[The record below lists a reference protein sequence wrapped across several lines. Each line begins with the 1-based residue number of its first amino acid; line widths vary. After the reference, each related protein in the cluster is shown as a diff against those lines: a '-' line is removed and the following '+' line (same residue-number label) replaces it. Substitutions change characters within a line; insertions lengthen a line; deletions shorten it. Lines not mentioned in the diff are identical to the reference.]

1 VLSVA
6 FFQSLTFRGRNM
18 QTITCVEDLR
28 EIAKNRV
35 PRMFFDYAESGSY
48 SEQTLRWNREDLQKI
63 RLRQKVLTDVS
74 KRDTKTTIAG
84 KQVSVPLIL
93 APIGL
98 CGMQRA
104 NGEILAAR
112 AADEAGI
119 PFTLSTMSV
128 ASIEDVASETK
139 KPFWFQ
145 LYVMRDRDFIRNLI
159 ARAAAA
165 RCSALVLTVDLQILA
180 QRHRDV
186 KNGLSVPPKMKI
198 ANLIDI
204 MTKPR
209 WAFGILGTRRRNFGN
224 LVGHVKGLESSGS
237 LAEWTASQFDPAL
250 NWEDVKWIRKLWKG
264 KLIIKG
270 ILEVGDAKLALKHGA
285 DGIVVS
291 NHGGRQLDG
300 APSSISALPK
310 IVDAVG
316 DKTEVLFDG
325 GIRSGQDLMRALA
338 LGAKGAMIGR
348 AFVYGLGANGQEGVR
363 TAIECIRKE
372 LDMSMAL
379 TGVNKISEIDRRV
392 LAD

>member
-1 VLSVA
+1 
-6 FFQSLTFRGRNM
+6 M

-28 EIAKNRV
+28 EIYKRRV
-35 PRMFFDYAESGSY
+35 PKMFIDYAESGSY

-63 RLRQKVLTDVS
+63 KLKQKILTDVS

-84 KQVSVPLIL
+84 KPVNVPLVL

-98 CGMQRA
+98 CGMQHA
-104 NGEILAAR
+104 NGEILAAK
-112 AADEAGI
+112 AAAEAGI

-128 ASIEDVASETK
+128 CSIEDVASETN

-145 LYVMRDRDFIRNLI
+145 LYVMKDRTFIRNLI

-165 RCSALVLTVDLQILA
+165 KCSALVLTVDLQLLA
-180 QRHRDV
+180 QRHRDI
-186 KNGLSVPPKMKI
+186 KNGLTVPPKMKL
-198 ANLIDI
+198 ANILDI

-209 WAFGILGTRRRNFGN
+209 WAMGILGTKRRSFGN
-224 LVGHVKGLESSGS
+224 LVGHVKGLTNTGS
-237 LAEWTASQFDPAL
+237 LGAWTAEQFDPAL

-270 ILEVGDAKLALKHGA
+270 IMEVSDAQLALKHGA

-316 DKTEVLFDG
+316 AKTEILFDG
-325 GIRSGQDLMRALA
+325 GVRTGQDLMRGLA

-348 AFVYGLGANGQEGVR
+348 AFVYGLGANGQQGVK

-379 TGVNKISEIDRRV
+379 CGVNKISEIDERV

>member
-1 VLSVA
+1 
-6 FFQSLTFRGRNM
+6 M

-28 EIAKNRV
+28 EIYKLRV
-35 PRMFFDYAESGSY
+35 PKMFVDYAESGSY

-63 RLRQKVLTDVS
+63 RLKQKVLTDVS
-74 KRDTKTTIAG
+74 RRDTKTTLAG
-84 KQVSVPLIL
+84 KQVSVPLVL

-128 ASIEDVASETK
+128 CSIEDVASETK

-145 LYVMRDRDFIRNLI
+145 LYVMRDREFIRNLI

-165 RCSALVLTVDLQILA
+165 RCSALVLTVDLQLLA

-186 KNGLSVPPKMKI
+186 KNGLSVPPKMKV
-198 ANLIDI
+198 ANIVDML
-204 MTKPR
+204 TKPR
-209 WAFGILGTRRRNFGN
+209 WLAGIIGTKRRSFGN
-224 LVGHVKGLESSGS
+224 LVGHVKVASDAGS
-237 LAEWTASQFDPAL
+237 LGEWTASQFDPAL

-270 ILEVGDAKLALKHGA
+270 IMDVSDAKLAVKHGA

-316 DKTEVLFDG
+316 DKTEVLFDSG
-325 GIRSGQDLMRALA
+325 VRTGQDLMRGLA

-348 AFVYGLGANGQEGVR
+348 AFIYGLGANGQEGVR

-379 TGVNKISEIDRRV
+379 CGVNKISEIDQRV
-392 LAD
+392 LVD

>member
-1 VLSVA
+1 
-6 FFQSLTFRGRNM
+6 M

-28 EIAKNRV
+28 QVYKQRV
-35 PRMFFDYAESGSY
+35 PKMFVDYAESGSY

-63 RLRQKVLTDVS
+63 KLKQKILTDVS
-74 KRDTKTTIAG
+74 KRDTKTTVIG
-84 KQVSVPLIL
+84 QQLNVPLVL

-104 NGEILAAR
+104 NGEILAAK
-112 AADEAGI
+112 AAEEAGI
-119 PFTLSTMSV
+119 NFTLSTMSV
-128 ASIEDVASETK
+128 CSIEDVAAETK
-139 KPFWFQ
+139 RPFWFQ
-145 LYVMRDRDFIRNLI
+145 LYVMKDREFIRNLI
-159 ARAAAA
+159 ARASAAK
-165 RCSALVLTVDLQILA
+165 CSALVLTVDLQILA
-180 QRHRDV
+180 QRHRDI

-198 ANLIDI
+198 ENIIDI

-209 WAFGILGTRRRNFGN
+209 WVGGILGTKRRSFGN
-224 LVGHVKGLESSGS
+224 LVGHVKVAKDAGS
-237 LAEWTASQFDPAL
+237 LGEWTAQQFDPAL
-250 NWEDVKWIRKLWKG
+250 NWDDVKWIRKLWKG

-270 ILEVGDAKLALKHGA
+270 IMEVSDARLALKHGA

-310 IVDAVG
+310 IVDAIG
-316 DKTEVLFDG
+316 EKTEVMFDG
-325 GIRSGQDLMRALA
+325 GVRTGQDLMRALA
-338 LGAKGAMIGR
+338 HGAKAAMIGR
-348 AFVYGLGANGQEGVR
+348 AFVYGLGANGQEGVK

-379 TGVNKISEIDRRV
+379 CGVNKISEIDERV

>member
-1 VLSVA
+1 
-6 FFQSLTFRGRNM
+6 M

-28 EIAKNRV
+28 EIYKRRV
-35 PRMFFDYAESGSY
+35 PKMFVDYAESGSY
-48 SEQTLRWNREDLQKI
+48 SEQTLHWNREDLQKI

-74 KRDTKTTIAG
+74 KRDTKTTLAG
-84 KQVSVPLIL
+84 KQVNVPLIL

-98 CGMQRA
+98 CGMQHA

-112 AADEAGI
+112 AADQAGI

-128 ASIEDVASETK
+128 CSIEDVASETK

-145 LYVMRDRDFIRNLI
+145 LYVMRDREFIRNLI

-165 RCSALVLTVDLQILA
+165 KCSALVLTVDLQILA
-180 QRHRDV
+180 QRHRDIR
-186 KNGLSVPPKMKI
+186 NGLSVPPKLKI
-198 ANLIDI
+198 ANIVNILS
-204 MTKPR
+204 KPR
-209 WAFGILGTRRRNFGN
+209 WLGGILGTKRRSFGN
-224 LVGHVKGLESSGS
+224 LVGHVDVAKDAGS
-237 LAEWTASQFDPAL
+237 LGEWTANQFDPAL

-270 ILEVGDAKLALKHGA
+270 IMEVSDARLAVKHGA

-310 IVDAVG
+310 IVDAIG
-316 DKTEVLFDG
+316 DKTEILFDG
-325 GIRSGQDLMRALA
+325 GVRTGQDLMRGLA

-348 AFVYGLGANGQEGVR
+348 AFVYGLGANGQEGVS

-379 TGVNKISEIDRRV
+379 CGVNKISEIYSRV
-392 LAD
+392 LADRQ

>member
-1 VLSVA
+1 
-6 FFQSLTFRGRNM
+6 M

-28 EIAKNRV
+28 EIYHRRV
-35 PRMFFDYAESGSY
+35 PKMFVDYAESGSY
-48 SEQTLRWNREDLQKI
+48 SEQTLAWNREDLQKI
-63 RLRQKVLTDVS
+63 KLKQKILTDVS
-74 KRDTKTTIAG
+74 KRDTKTTLAG
-84 KQVSVPLIL
+84 KQVNVPLVL

-98 CGMQRA
+98 CGMQHA
-104 NGEILAAR
+104 NGEIHAAR

-128 ASIEDVASETK
+128 CSIEDVASETK

-145 LYVMRDRDFIRNLI
+145 LYVMKDREFIRNLI

-165 RCSALVLTVDLQILA
+165 KCSALVLTVDLQILA

-186 KNGLSVPPKMKI
+186 KNGLSVPPKLKI
-198 ANLIDI
+198 ANVVDML
-204 MTKPR
+204 TKPR
-209 WAFGILGTRRRNFGN
+209 WLAGIIRTKRRSFGN
-224 LVGHVKGLESSGS
+224 LVGHVDVAKDAGS
-237 LAEWTASQFDPAL
+237 LGEWTANQFDPAL
-250 NWEDVKWIRKLWKG
+250 DWEDVKWIRKLWKG

-270 ILEVGDAKLALKHGA
+270 IMEVSDARLAVKHGA

-325 GIRSGQDLMRALA
+325 GVRTGQDLMRGLA
-338 LGAKGAMIGR
+338 MGAKGAMIGR
-348 AFVYGLGANGQEGVR
+348 AFIYGLGANGQAGVS

-379 TGVNKISEIDRRV
+379 CGVNKISEIDSRV
-392 LAD
+392 LADRQ

>member
-1 VLSVA
+1 
-6 FFQSLTFRGRNM
+6 M

-28 EIAKNRV
+28 AIYKRRV
-35 PRMFFDYAESGSY
+35 PKMFIDYAESGSY
-48 SEQTLRWNREDLQKI
+48 SEQTLHWNREDLQKI
-63 RLRQKVLTDVS
+63 KLKQKILTDVS

-84 KQVSVPLIL
+84 KPVNVPLVL

-98 CGMQRA
+98 CGMQHA
-104 NGEILAAR
+104 NGEILAAK
-112 AADEAGI
+112 AAAEAGI

-128 ASIEDVASETK
+128 CSIEDVASETN

-145 LYVMRDRDFIRNLI
+145 LYVMKDRTFIRNLI

-165 RCSALVLTVDLQILA
+165 KCSALVLTVDLQLLA
-180 QRHRDV
+180 QRHRDI
-186 KNGLSVPPKMKI
+186 KNGLTVPPKMKL
-198 ANLIDI
+198 ANILDI

-209 WAFGILGTRRRNFGN
+209 WAMGILGTKRRSFGN
-224 LVGHVKGLESSGS
+224 LVGHVKGLTNTGS
-237 LAEWTASQFDPAL
+237 LGAWTAEQFDPAL

-270 ILEVGDAKLALKHGA
+270 IMEVSDARLALKHGA

-310 IVDAVG
+310 IVNAIG
-316 DKTEVLFDG
+316 DKTEILFDG
-325 GIRSGQDLMRALA
+325 GVRTGQDLMRGLA

-348 AFVYGLGANGQEGVR
+348 AFVYGLGANGQQGVK

-379 TGVNKISEIDRRV
+379 CGVNKISEIDGRV

>member
-1 VLSVA
+1 
-6 FFQSLTFRGRNM
+6 M

-28 EIAKNRV
+28 EIYKKRV
-35 PRMFFDYAESGSY
+35 PKMFIDYAESGSY
-48 SEQTLRWNREDLQKI
+48 SEQTLKWNREDLQKI
-63 RLRQKVLTDVS
+63 KLKQKILTDVS

-84 KQVSVPLIL
+84 KAVNVPLVL

-98 CGMQRA
+98 CGMQHA
-104 NGEILAAR
+104 DGEILAAR
-112 AADEAGI
+112 AAAEAGI

-128 ASIEDVASETK
+128 CSIEDVASETN

-145 LYVMRDRDFIRNLI
+145 LYVMKDREFIRNLI

-165 RCSALVLTVDLQILA
+165 KCSALVLTVDLQILA
-180 QRHRDV
+180 QRHRDI
-186 KNGLSVPPKMKI
+186 KNGLTVPPKMKV
-198 ANLIDI
+198 ANILDI

-209 WAFGILGTRRRNFGN
+209 WAMGILGTKRRSFGN
-224 LVGHVKGLESSGS
+224 LVGHVKGLSNTGS
-237 LAEWTASQFDPAL
+237 LGAWTAEQFDPAL

-270 ILEVGDAKLALKHGA
+270 IMEVSDARLALKHGA

-316 DKTEVLFDG
+316 DKTEILFDG
-325 GIRSGQDLMRALA
+325 GVRTGQDLMRGIA
-338 LGAKGAMIGR
+338 LGAKGALIGR
-348 AFVYGLGANGQEGVR
+348 AFVYGLGANGQQGVR

-379 TGVNKISEIDRRV
+379 CGVNKISEIDERV
-392 LAD
+392 LSTD

>member
-1 VLSVA
+1 
-6 FFQSLTFRGRNM
+6 M

-28 EIAKNRV
+28 HIARNRV
-35 PRMFFDYAESGSY
+35 PKMFFDYAESGSY

-63 RLRQKVLTDVS
+63 RLKQKVLTDVS
-74 KRDTKTTIAG
+74 SRSTKTTILD
-84 KQVSVPLIL
+84 KEVNVPLVL

-98 CGMQRA
+98 CGMQHA

-112 AADEAGI
+112 AAAEAGI

-128 ASIEDVASETK
+128 CSIEDVASETNR
-139 KPFWFQ
+139 PFWFQ
-145 LYVMRDRDFIRNLI
+145 LYVMKDREFIRNLI

-165 RCSALVLTVDLQILA
+165 KCSALVLTVDLQILA
-180 QRHRDV
+180 QRHRDI
-186 KNGLSVPPKMKI
+186 KNGLSVPPRMKF
-198 ANLIDI
+198 ANIVDI
-204 MTKPR
+204 MTKPG
-209 WAFGILGTRRRNFGN
+209 WAFKILGTKRRSFGN
-224 LVGHVKGLESSGS
+224 LVGHVKGLTDTGS
-237 LAEWTASQFDPAL
+237 LGAWTAEQFDPAL
-250 NWEDVKWIRKLWKG
+250 NWEDVKWIRSLWKG

-270 ILEVGDAKLALKHGA
+270 IMDVADAKLAIEHGA
-285 DGIVVS
+285 DGVVVS

-316 DKTEVLFDG
+316 GKTEILFDG
-325 GIRSGQDLMRALA
+325 GVRTGQDLMRAIA

-348 AFVYGLGANGQEGVR
+348 AFVYGLGAAGQEGVK

-379 TGVNKISEIDRRV
+379 CGVNSVAEIDKRV

>member
-1 VLSVA
+1 
-6 FFQSLTFRGRNM
+6 M

-28 EIAKNRV
+28 EIYHRRV
-35 PRMFFDYAESGSY
+35 PKMFIDYAESGSY
-48 SEQTLRWNREDLQKI
+48 SEQTLKWNREDLQKI
-63 RLRQKVLTDVS
+63 RLKQKILTDVS

-84 KQVSVPLIL
+84 KPVNIPLVL

-112 AADEAGI
+112 AAAEAGI

-128 ASIEDVASETK
+128 CSIEDVASETN

-145 LYVMRDRDFIRNLI
+145 LYVMRDREFIRNLI

-165 RCSALVLTVDLQILA
+165 KCSALVLTVDLQILA
-180 QRHRDV
+180 QRHRDI
-186 KNGLSVPPKMKI
+186 KNGLSVPPKMKV
-198 ANLIDI
+198 ANVID
-204 MTKPR
+204 MLTKPR
-209 WAFGILGTRRRNFGN
+209 WLGGILGTRRRSFGN
-224 LVGHVKGLESSGS
+224 LVGHVKVAKDAGS
-237 LAEWTASQFDPAL
+237 LGEWTASQFDPAL

-270 ILEVGDAKLALKHGA
+270 IMEVSDARLALKHGA

-316 DKTEVLFDG
+316 DKTEILFDG
-325 GIRSGQDLMRALA
+325 GVRTGQDLMRGLA

-348 AFVYGLGANGQEGVR
+348 AFVYGLGANGQAGVS

-379 TGVNKISEIDRRV
+379 CGVNKISEIDERV

>member
-1 VLSVA
+1 
-6 FFQSLTFRGRNM
+6 M

-28 EIAKNRV
+28 AIYKRRV
-35 PRMFFDYAESGSY
+35 PKMFIDYAESGSY
-48 SEQTLRWNREDLQKI
+48 SEQTLHWNREDLQKI
-63 RLRQKVLTDVS
+63 KLKQKILTDVS

-84 KQVSVPLIL
+84 KPVNVPLVL

-98 CGMQRA
+98 CGMQHA
-104 NGEILAAR
+104 NGEILAAK
-112 AADEAGI
+112 AAAEAGI

-128 ASIEDVASETK
+128 CSIEDVASETN

-145 LYVMRDRDFIRNLI
+145 LYVMKDRTFIRNLI

-165 RCSALVLTVDLQILA
+165 KCSALVLTVDLQLLA
-180 QRHRDV
+180 QRHRDI
-186 KNGLSVPPKMKI
+186 KNGLTVPPKMKL
-198 ANLIDI
+198 ANILDI

-209 WAFGILGTRRRNFGN
+209 WAMGILGTKRRSFGN
-224 LVGHVKGLESSGS
+224 LVGHVKGLTNTGS
-237 LAEWTASQFDPAL
+237 LGAWTAEQFDPAL

-270 ILEVGDAKLALKHGA
+270 IMEVSDARLALKHGA

-310 IVDAVG
+310 IVDAIG
-316 DKTEVLFDG
+316 DKTEILFDG
-325 GIRSGQDLMRALA
+325 GVRTGQDLMRGLA

-348 AFVYGLGANGQEGVR
+348 AFVYGLGANGQQGVR

-379 TGVNKISEIDRRV
+379 CGVNKISEIDGRV

>member
-1 VLSVA
+1 
-6 FFQSLTFRGRNM
+6 M

-28 EIAKNRV
+28 EIYKRRV
-35 PRMFFDYAESGSY
+35 PKMFVDYAESGSY
-48 SEQTLRWNREDLQKI
+48 SEQTLLWNREDLQKI
-63 RLRQKVLTDVS
+63 RLKQKVLTDVS
-74 KRDTKTTIAG
+74 KRDTKTTLAG
-84 KQVSVPLIL
+84 KPASVPLIL

-145 LYVMRDRDFIRNLI
+145 LYVMKDRDFIRNLI

-186 KNGLSVPPKMKI
+186 KNGLSVPPTMKI
-198 ANLIDI
+198 SNIIDI
-204 MTKPR
+204 LGKPR
-209 WAFGILGTRRRNFGN
+209 WMFGILGTRRRTFGN
-224 LVGHVKGLESSGS
+224 LVGHVKVATDAGS
-237 LAEWTASQFDPAL
+237 LGEWTAQQFDPAL

-270 ILEVGDAKLALKHGA
+270 ILEVADAKLALKHGA

-348 AFVYGLGANGQEGVR
+348 AFVYGLGANGQEGVS

>member
-1 VLSVA
+1 
-6 FFQSLTFRGRNM
+6 M

-28 EIAKNRV
+28 EIYKKRV
-35 PRMFFDYAESGSY
+35 PKMFIDYAESGSY
-48 SEQTLRWNREDLQKI
+48 SEQTLKWNREDLQKI
-63 RLRQKVLTDVS
+63 KLKQKILTDVS

-84 KQVSVPLIL
+84 KPVNVPLVL

-98 CGMQRA
+98 CGMQHA
-104 NGEILAAR
+104 DGEILAAR
-112 AADEAGI
+112 AAAEAGI

-128 ASIEDVASETK
+128 CSIEDVASETN

-145 LYVMRDRDFIRNLI
+145 LYVMKDREFIRNLI

-165 RCSALVLTVDLQILA
+165 KCSALVLTVDLQILA
-180 QRHRDV
+180 QRHRDI
-186 KNGLSVPPKMKI
+186 KNGLTVPPKMKV
-198 ANLIDI
+198 ANILDI

-209 WAFGILGTRRRNFGN
+209 WAMGILGTKRRSFGN
-224 LVGHVKGLESSGS
+224 LVGHVKGLSNTGS
-237 LAEWTASQFDPAL
+237 LGAWTAEQFDPAL

-270 ILEVGDAKLALKHGA
+270 IMEVSDARLALKHGA

-316 DKTEVLFDG
+316 DKTEILFDG
-325 GIRSGQDLMRALA
+325 GVRTGQDLMRGIA
-338 LGAKGAMIGR
+338 LGAKGALIGR
-348 AFVYGLGANGQEGVR
+348 AFVYGLGANGQQGVR

-379 TGVNKISEIDRRV
+379 CGVNKISEIDERV
-392 LAD
+392 LSLD

>member
-1 VLSVA
+1 
-6 FFQSLTFRGRNM
+6 M

-28 EIAKNRV
+28 NIARNRV
-35 PRMFFDYAESGSY
+35 PKMFFEYAESGSY

-63 RLRQKVLTDVS
+63 RLKQKVLTDVS
-74 KRDTKTTIAG
+74 KRDTKTTIAD
-84 KQVSVPLIL
+84 KEVNVPLVL

-98 CGMQRA
+98 CGMQHA

-112 AADEAGI
+112 AAAEAGI

-128 ASIEDVASETK
+128 CSIEDVATETN

-145 LYVMRDRDFIRNLI
+145 LYVMKDREFIRNLI

-165 RCSALVLTVDLQILA
+165 KCSALVLTVDLQILA
-180 QRHRDV
+180 QRHRDI
-186 KNGLSVPPKMKI
+186 KNGLSVPPKMKFENI
-198 ANLIDI
+198 VDI
-204 MTKPR
+204 MTKPG
-209 WAFGILGTRRRNFGN
+209 WAFKILGTKRRSFGN
-224 LVGHVKGLESSGS
+224 LVGHVKGLTDAGS
-237 LAEWTASQFDPAL
+237 LGAWTAEQFDPAL
-250 NWEDVKWIRKLWKG
+250 NWEDVKWIRNLWKG

-270 ILEVGDAKLALKHGA
+270 IMETSDARLAIEHGA

-316 DKTEVLFDG
+316 HRTEILFDG

-338 LGAKGAMIGR
+338 LGAKGALIGR
-348 AFVYGLGANGQEGVR
+348 AFVYGLGAGGQEGVKA
-363 TAIECIRKE
+363 TIDCIRKE
-372 LDMSMAL
+372 LDMTMAL
-379 TGVNKISEIDRRV
+379 CGVNSIKEIDKRV
-392 LAD
+392 LAE

>member
-1 VLSVA
+1 
-6 FFQSLTFRGRNM
+6 M

-28 EIAKNRV
+28 EIYKRRV
-35 PRMFFDYAESGSY
+35 PKMFIDYAESGSY
-48 SEQTLRWNREDLQKI
+48 SEQTLHWNREDLQKI
-63 RLRQKVLTDVS
+63 KLKQKILTDVS

-84 KQVSVPLIL
+84 KPVNVPLVL

-98 CGMQRA
+98 CGMQHA
-104 NGEILAAR
+104 NGEILAAK
-112 AADEAGI
+112 AAAEAGI

-128 ASIEDVASETK
+128 CSIEDVASETN

-145 LYVMRDRDFIRNLI
+145 LYVMKDRTFIRNLI

-165 RCSALVLTVDLQILA
+165 KCSALVLTVDLQLLA
-180 QRHRDV
+180 QRHRDI
-186 KNGLSVPPKMKI
+186 KNGLTVPPKMKL
-198 ANLIDI
+198 ANILDI

-209 WAFGILGTRRRNFGN
+209 WAMGILGTKRRSFGN
-224 LVGHVKGLESSGS
+224 LVGHVKGLTNTGS
-237 LAEWTASQFDPAL
+237 LGAWTAEQFDPAL

-270 ILEVGDAKLALKHGA
+270 IMEVSDAQLALKHGA

-316 DKTEVLFDG
+316 AKTEILFDG
-325 GIRSGQDLMRALA
+325 GVRTGQDLMRGLA

-348 AFVYGLGANGQEGVR
+348 AFVYGLGANGQQGVK

-379 TGVNKISEIDRRV
+379 CGVNKISEIDERV

>member
-1 VLSVA
+1 
-6 FFQSLTFRGRNM
+6 M

-28 EIAKNRV
+28 EIYKRRV
-35 PRMFFDYAESGSY
+35 PRMFIDYAESGSY
-48 SEQTLRWNREDLQKI
+48 SQQTLNWNREDLQKI
-63 RLRQKVLTDVS
+63 RLRQKILTDVS

-84 KQVSVPLIL
+84 KPVNIPLVL

-98 CGMQRA
+98 CGMQHA
-104 NGEILAAR
+104 NGEILAAK
-112 AADEAGI
+112 AAAEAGI

-128 ASIEDVASETK
+128 CSIEDVASETD

-145 LYVMRDRDFIRNLI
+145 LYVMKDREFIRNLI

-165 RCSALVLTVDLQILA
+165 KCSALVLTVDLQILA
-180 QRHRDV
+180 QRHRDI
-186 KNGLSVPPKMKI
+186 KNGLTVPPKMKL
-198 ANLIDI
+198 ANILDI

-209 WAFGILGTRRRNFGN
+209 WAMGILGTKRRSFGN
-224 LVGHVKGLESSGS
+224 LVGHVKGLSNTGS
-237 LAEWTASQFDPAL
+237 LGAWTAEQFDPAL
-250 NWEDVKWIRKLWKG
+250 SWEDVKWIRKLWKG

-270 ILEVGDAKLALKHGA
+270 IMEVSDARLALKHGA

-325 GIRSGQDLMRALA
+325 GVRTGQDLMRAIA

-363 TAIECIRKE
+363 MAIECIRKE

-379 TGVNKISEIDRRV
+379 CGVNKISEIDERV

>member
-1 VLSVA
+1 
-6 FFQSLTFRGRNM
+6 M

-28 EIAKNRV
+28 EIAKRRV
-35 PRMFFDYAESGSY
+35 PKMFLDYAESGSY

-74 KRDTKTTIAG
+74 KRETKTTILG
-84 KQVSVPLIL
+84 HEINVPLIL

-98 CGMQRA
+98 CGMQHA

-112 AADEAGI
+112 AAAEAGV

-128 ASIEDVASETK
+128 CSIEDVASETN

-145 LYVMRDRDFIRNLI
+145 LYVMKDREFIRNLI

-165 RCSALVLTVDLQILA
+165 KCSALVLTVDLQILA
-180 QRHRDV
+180 QRHRDI

-198 ANLIDI
+198 SNLIDI

-209 WAFGILGTRRRNFGN
+209 WAFGILGTKRRSFGN
-224 LVGHVKGLESSGS
+224 LVGHVQGMTNTGS
-237 LAEWTASQFDPAL
+237 LGAWTAEQFDPAL

-270 ILEVGDAKLALKHGA
+270 VMEVADARLALKHGA

-316 DKTEVLFDG
+316 DKTEVLFDSG
-325 GIRSGQDLMRALA
+325 VRTGQDLMRALA
-338 LGAKGAMIGR
+338 LGAKAAMIGR
-348 AFVYGLGANGQEGVR
+348 AFVYGLGANGQEGVK

-372 LDMSMAL
+372 LDMTMAL
-379 TGVNKISEIDRRV
+379 CGVNKISEIDQRV

>member
-1 VLSVA
+1 
-6 FFQSLTFRGRNM
+6 M

-28 EIAKNRV
+28 EIYKQRV
-35 PRMFFDYAESGSY
+35 PKMFIDYAESGSY
-48 SEQTLRWNREDLQKI
+48 SEQTLKWNREDLQKI
-63 RLRQKVLTDVS
+63 KLKQKILTDVS
-74 KRDTKTTIAG
+74 KRDTKTTIIG
-84 KQVSVPLIL
+84 QQLNVPLVL

-98 CGMQRA
+98 CGMQHA
-104 NGEILAAR
+104 DGEILAAR
-112 AADEAGI
+112 AAEEAGI
-119 PFTLSTMSV
+119 NFTLSTMSV
-128 ASIEDVASETK
+128 CSIEDVAANTK
-139 KPFWFQ
+139 RPFWFQ
-145 LYVMRDRDFIRNLI
+145 LYVMKDREFIRNLL

-165 RCSALVLTVDLQILA
+165 KCSALVLTVDLQILA

-198 ANLIDI
+198 ANILDI

-209 WAFGILGTRRRNFGN
+209 WAFRILGTKRRSFGN
-224 LVGHVKGLESSGS
+224 LVGHVKGLTNAGS
-237 LAEWTASQFDPAL
+237 LGAWTNEQFDPAL

-270 ILEVGDAKLALKHGA
+270 IMEVADARLAVKNGA
-285 DGIVVS
+285 DAIVVS

-316 DKTEVLFDG
+316 DKTEVMFDG
-325 GIRSGQDLMRALA
+325 GVRTGQDLMRGLA
-338 LGAKGAMIGR
+338 LGAKAAMIGR

-363 TAIECIRKE
+363 TTIECIRKE

-379 TGVNKISEIDRRV
+379 CGVNKISEIDERV
-392 LAD
+392 LAEA

>member
-1 VLSVA
+1 
-6 FFQSLTFRGRNM
+6 M

-28 EIAKNRV
+28 NIARNRV
-35 PRMFFDYAESGSY
+35 PKMFFDYAESGSY

-63 RLRQKVLTDVS
+63 RLKQKVLTDVS
-74 KRDTKTTIAG
+74 TRSTKTTIID
-84 KQVSVPLIL
+84 KEVNLPLVL

-98 CGMQRA
+98 CGMQHA

-112 AADEAGI
+112 AAAEAGI

-128 ASIEDVASETK
+128 CSIEDVASETD

-145 LYVMRDRDFIRNLI
+145 LYVMRDREFIRNLI

-165 RCSALVLTVDLQILA
+165 KCSALVLTVDLQILA
-180 QRHRDV
+180 QRHRDI
-186 KNGLSVPPKMKI
+186 KNGLSVPPRMKF
-198 ANLIDI
+198 ANIVDI
-204 MTKPR
+204 MTKPG
-209 WAFGILGTRRRNFGN
+209 WAFKILGTKRRSFGN
-224 LVGHVKGLESSGS
+224 LVGHVKGLTDAGS
-237 LAEWTASQFDPAL
+237 LGAWTAEQFDPAL
-250 NWEDVKWIRKLWKG
+250 NWEDVKWIRSLWKG

-270 ILEVGDAKLALKHGA
+270 IMDVADAKLAIEHGA

-310 IVDAVG
+310 VVDAVG
-316 DKTEVLFDG
+316 NRTEVLFDG
-325 GIRSGQDLMRALA
+325 GVRTGQDLMRALA

-348 AFVYGLGANGQEGVR
+348 AFVYGLGAAGQEGVA
-363 TAIECIRKE
+363 TVIECIRKE

-379 TGVNKISEIDRRV
+379 CGVNSIAEIDKRV
-392 LAD
+392 LAE

>member
-1 VLSVA
+1 
-6 FFQSLTFRGRNM
+6 M

-28 EIAKNRV
+28 EIYHRRV
-35 PRMFFDYAESGSY
+35 PKMFVDYAESGSY
-48 SEQTLRWNREDLQKI
+48 SEQTLAWNREDLQKI
-63 RLRQKVLTDVS
+63 KLKQKILTDVS
-74 KRDTKTTIAG
+74 KRDTKTTLAG
-84 KQVSVPLIL
+84 KQVNVPLVL

-98 CGMQRA
+98 CGMQHA
-104 NGEILAAR
+104 NGEIHAAR

-128 ASIEDVASETK
+128 CSIEDVASETK

-145 LYVMRDRDFIRNLI
+145 LYVMKDREFIRNLI
-159 ARAAAA
+159 ARATAAK
-165 RCSALVLTVDLQILA
+165 CSALVLTVDLQILA

-186 KNGLSVPPKMKI
+186 KNGLSVPPKLKI
-198 ANLIDI
+198 ANVVNMLS
-204 MTKPR
+204 KPR
-209 WAFGILGTRRRNFGN
+209 WLGGILSTRRRSFGN
-224 LVGHVKGLESSGS
+224 LVGHVDVAKDAGS
-237 LAEWTASQFDPAL
+237 LGEWTANQFDPAL

-270 ILEVGDAKLALKHGA
+270 IMEVSDARLAVKHGA

-300 APSSISALPK
+300 AASSISALPK

-325 GIRSGQDLMRALA
+325 GVRTGQDLMRGLA
-338 LGAKGAMIGR
+338 MGAKGAMIGR
-348 AFVYGLGANGQEGVR
+348 AFIYGLGANGQAGVS

-372 LDMSMAL
+372 LDMTMAL
-379 TGVNKISEIDRRV
+379 CGVNKISEIDSRV
-392 LAD
+392 LADRQ

>member
-1 VLSVA
+1 
-6 FFQSLTFRGRNM
+6 M

-63 RLRQKVLTDVS
+63 RLKQKVLTDVS

-186 KNGLSVPPKMKI
+186 KNGLSVPPKMKV
-198 ANLIDI
+198 ANIIDI
-204 MTKPR
+204 LGKPR
-209 WAFGILGTRRRNFGN
+209 WMFGILGTRRRNFGN

-270 ILEVGDAKLALKHGA
+270 ILEVADAKLALKHGA

-379 TGVNKISEIDRRV
+379 TGVNRISEIDRRV

>member
-1 VLSVA
+1 
-6 FFQSLTFRGRNM
+6 M

-28 EIAKNRV
+28 AIYKTRV
-35 PRMFFDYAESGSY
+35 PKMFIDYAESGSY
-48 SEQTLRWNREDLQKI
+48 SEQTLHWNREDLQKI
-63 RLRQKVLTDVS
+63 KLKQKILTDVS

-84 KQVSVPLIL
+84 KPVNVPLVL

-98 CGMQRA
+98 CGMQHA
-104 NGEILAAR
+104 NGEILAAK
-112 AADEAGI
+112 AAAEAGI

-128 ASIEDVASETK
+128 CSIEDVASETG

-145 LYVMRDRDFIRNLI
+145 LYVMKDREFIRNLI

-165 RCSALVLTVDLQILA
+165 KCSALVLTVDLQILA
-180 QRHRDV
+180 QRHRDI
-186 KNGLSVPPKMKI
+186 KNGLTVPPKMKL
-198 ANLIDI
+198 ANILDI

-209 WAFGILGTRRRNFGN
+209 WAMGILGTKRRSFGN
-224 LVGHVKGLESSGS
+224 LVGHVKGLTNTGS
-237 LAEWTASQFDPAL
+237 LGAWTAEQFDPAL

-270 ILEVGDAKLALKHGA
+270 IMEVSDARLALKHGA

-310 IVDAVG
+310 IVDAIG
-316 DKTEVLFDG
+316 EKTEILFDG
-325 GIRSGQDLMRALA
+325 GVRTGQDLMRALA
-338 LGAKGAMIGR
+338 LGAKGALIGR
-348 AFVYGLGANGQEGVR
+348 AFIYGLGANGQEGVK

-379 TGVNKISEIDRRV
+379 CGVNKISDIDESV
-392 LAD
+392 LVRD

>member
-1 VLSVA
+1 
-6 FFQSLTFRGRNM
+6 M

-28 EIAKNRV
+28 EIYHRRV
-35 PRMFFDYAESGSY
+35 PKMFIDYAESGSY
-48 SEQTLRWNREDLQKI
+48 SEQTLKWNREDLQKI
-63 RLRQKVLTDVS
+63 RLKQKILTDVS
-74 KRDTKTTIAG
+74 KRNTKTTIAG
-84 KQVSVPLIL
+84 KPVNIPLVL

-112 AADEAGI
+112 AAAEAGI

-128 ASIEDVASETK
+128 CSIEDVASETN

-145 LYVMRDRDFIRNLI
+145 LYVMRDREFIRNLI

-165 RCSALVLTVDLQILA
+165 KCSALVLTVDLQILA
-180 QRHRDV
+180 QRHRDI
-186 KNGLSVPPKMKI
+186 KNGLSVPPKMKV
-198 ANLIDI
+198 ANVID
-204 MTKPR
+204 MLTKPR
-209 WAFGILGTRRRNFGN
+209 WLGGILGTRRRSFGN
-224 LVGHVKGLESSGS
+224 LVGHVKVAKDAGS
-237 LAEWTASQFDPAL
+237 LGEWTASQFDPAL

-270 ILEVGDAKLALKHGA
+270 IMEVSDARLALKHGA

-316 DKTEVLFDG
+316 DKTEILFDG
-325 GIRSGQDLMRALA
+325 GVRTGQDLMRGLA

-348 AFVYGLGANGQEGVR
+348 AFVYGLGANGQAGVS

-379 TGVNKISEIDRRV
+379 CGVNKISEIDERV

>member
-1 VLSVA
+1 
-6 FFQSLTFRGRNM
+6 M

-28 EIAKNRV
+28 EIYKQRV
-35 PRMFFDYAESGSY
+35 PKMFVDYAESGSY
-48 SEQTLRWNREDLQKI
+48 SEQTLHWNREDLQKI
-63 RLRQKVLTDVS
+63 RLKQKVLTDVS

-84 KQVSVPLIL
+84 KQANVPLIL

-128 ASIEDVASETK
+128 CSIEDVASETR

-145 LYVMRDRDFIRNLI
+145 LYVMKDREFIRNLI

-165 RCSALVLTVDLQILA
+165 KCSALVLTVDLQILA

-186 KNGLSVPPKMKI
+186 RNGLSVPPKLKI
-198 ANLIDI
+198 ANVID
-204 MTKPR
+204 MLTKPR
-209 WAFGILGTRRRNFGN
+209 WLGGILGTKRRSFGN
-224 LVGHVKGLESSGS
+224 LVGHVDVAKDAGS
-237 LAEWTASQFDPAL
+237 LGEWTAQQFDPAL
-250 NWEDVKWIRKLWKG
+250 DWEDVKWIRKLWKG

-270 ILEVGDAKLALKHGA
+270 ILEVSDARLAVKHGA

-316 DKTEVLFDG
+316 DKTEILFDG
-325 GIRSGQDLMRALA
+325 GVRTGQDLMRGLA

-372 LDMSMAL
+372 LDMTMAL
-379 TGVNKISEIDRRV
+379 CGVNKISEIDERV

>member
-1 VLSVA
+1 
-6 FFQSLTFRGRNM
+6 M

-28 EIAKNRV
+28 NIARNRV
-35 PRMFFDYAESGSY
+35 PKMFFEYAESGSY

-63 RLRQKVLTDVS
+63 RLRQKILTDVS

-84 KQVSVPLIL
+84 KQVNVPLIL

-98 CGMQRA
+98 CGMQHA
-104 NGEILAAR
+104 DGEILAAR

-128 ASIEDVASETK
+128 CSIEDIASETK

-145 LYVMRDRDFIRNLI
+145 LYVMKDREFIRNLI

-165 RCSALVLTVDLQILA
+165 RCSALVLTVDLQLLA
-180 QRHRDV
+180 QRHRDI
-186 KNGLSVPPKMKI
+186 KNGLTVPPKMKLKNI
-198 ANLIDI
+198 LDI

-209 WAFGILGTRRRNFGN
+209 WAFGILGTKRRSFGN
-224 LVGHVKGLESSGS
+224 LVGHVKGMTNTGS
-237 LAEWTASQFDPAL
+237 LGAWTAEQFDPAL

-270 ILEVGDAKLALKHGA
+270 IMEVSDARLALKHGA

-310 IVDAVG
+310 IVDAIG
-316 DKTEVLFDG
+316 DKTEILFDG
-325 GIRSGQDLMRALA
+325 GIRTGQDLMRAIA

-348 AFVYGLGANGQEGVR
+348 AFVYGLGANGQQGVR

-379 TGVNKISEIDRRV
+379 CGVNSIAEIDKKV

>member
-1 VLSVA
+1 
-6 FFQSLTFRGRNM
+6 M

-28 EIAKNRV
+28 EVYKQRV
-35 PRMFFDYAESGSY
+35 PKMFIDYAESGSY

-63 RLRQKVLTDVS
+63 RLKQKILTDVS

-84 KQVSVPLIL
+84 KQVNVPLIL

-128 ASIEDVASETK
+128 CSIEDVASETK

-145 LYVMRDRDFIRNLI
+145 LYVMKDREFIRNLI

-165 RCSALVLTVDLQILA
+165 KCSALVLTVDLQILA
-180 QRHRDV
+180 QRHRDI
-186 KNGLSVPPKMKI
+186 KNGLSVPPKLKI
-198 ANLIDI
+198 ASVLD
-204 MTKPR
+204 MLTKPR
-209 WAFGILGTRRRNFGN
+209 WLGGILGTRRRSFGN
-224 LVGHVKGLESSGS
+224 LVGHVKGMTNTGS
-237 LAEWTASQFDPAL
+237 LGEWTASQFDPAL

-270 ILEVGDAKLALKHGA
+270 IMEVSDAKLALKHGA

-310 IVDAVG
+310 IVDAIG

-325 GIRSGQDLMRALA
+325 GIRTGQDLMRALA

-379 TGVNKISEIDRRV
+379 CGVNKISEIDERV

>member
-1 VLSVA
+1 
-6 FFQSLTFRGRNM
+6 M

-28 EIAKNRV
+28 EVYKQRV
-35 PRMFFDYAESGSY
+35 PKMFIDYAESGSY
-48 SEQTLRWNREDLQKI
+48 SEQTLQWNREDLQKI
-63 RLRQKVLTDVS
+63 RLKQKILTDVS

-84 KQVSVPLIL
+84 KQVNVPLIL

-128 ASIEDVASETK
+128 CSIEDVASETK

-145 LYVMRDRDFIRNLI
+145 LYVMKDREFIRNLI

-165 RCSALVLTVDLQILA
+165 KCSALVLTVDLQILA
-180 QRHRDV
+180 QRHRDI
-186 KNGLSVPPKMKI
+186 KNGLSVPPKLKI
-198 ANLIDI
+198 ANVID
-204 MTKPR
+204 MLTKPR
-209 WAFGILGTRRRNFGN
+209 WLGGILSTKRRSFGN
-224 LVGHVKGLESSGS
+224 LVGHVKGMTNTGS
-237 LAEWTASQFDPAL
+237 LGEWTASQFDPAL

-270 ILEVGDAKLALKHGA
+270 IMEVSDARLAVKHGA

-310 IVDAVG
+310 IVDAIG
-316 DKTEVLFDG
+316 DKTEILFDG
-325 GIRSGQDLMRALA
+325 GIRTGQDLMRALA

-348 AFVYGLGANGQEGVR
+348 AFIYGLGANGQEGVR

-379 TGVNKISEIDRRV
+379 CGVNKISEIDERV
-392 LAD
+392 LADRAS